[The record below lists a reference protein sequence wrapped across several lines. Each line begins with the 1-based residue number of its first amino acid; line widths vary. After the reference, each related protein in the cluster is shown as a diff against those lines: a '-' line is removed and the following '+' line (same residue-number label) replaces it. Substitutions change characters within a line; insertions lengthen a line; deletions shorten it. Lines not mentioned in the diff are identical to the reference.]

1 MTGYRRA
8 AMQATAR
15 LLSVVAVVFALAACA
30 ASAASPSAATPAGPL
45 VTVETRGGECPAGA
59 CGQTITI
66 DRDGRV
72 HLAAKPPNDLG
83 SVTPDVLTTLQTLI
97 ATTDFTA
104 IKSRPFSGDCP
115 TAYDGQETIYSFS
128 TPGGVET
135 IASCTVAIDSSMPLF
150 ATVDAVV
157 AAANRP

>member
-1 MTGYRRA
+1 
-8 AMQATAR
+8 MQPTVRLLATAV
-15 LLSVVAVVFALAACA
+15 LAFALAACA
-30 ASAASPSAATPAGPL
+30 TPATATPAATPAGAL

-72 HLAAKPPNDLG
+72 HRAAKPPNELG
-83 SVTPDVLTTLQTLI
+83 RVTPEVLLSIDTLI
-97 ATTDFTA
+97 ATTDFGV
-104 IKSRPFSGDCP
+104 IKSRPFTGDCP
-115 TAYDGQETIYSFS
+115 TAYDGQETIYTFS
-128 TPGGVET
+128 VPGGFET
-135 IASCTVAIDSSMPLF
+135 IASCSVAIDSSLPLF